1 MLDTNPFAGD
11 RGEIATRLLLA
22 AGIAGALAT
31 AAPAA
36 KAATDAA
43 AGYRTGLTR
52 ACLYDARDA
61 TMSRAA
67 KRRYCGCVVGKFM
80 AAHKRR
86 EITAAQLRLVIR
98 IWRGKR
104 SWPARPAGFSE
115 FDYHAKTRC
124 AAATRA

>member
-1 MLDTNPFAGD
+1 MLETNPLAGG
-11 RGEIATRLLLA
+11 RGATATRLLLA
-22 AGIAGALAT
+22 AAVAGAFAT

-36 KAATDAA
+36 SAAT
-43 AGYRTGLTR
+43 GIRTGLTN

-61 TMSRAA
+61 RMSRAA

-80 AAHKRR
+80 AAHKRGD
-86 EITAAQLRLVIR
+86 ITAAQLRLVIK

-104 SWPARPAGFSE
+104 TWPARPAGFSE

-124 AAATRA
+124 EKATRAS